1 MSRKIG
7 EEYGEYEEY
16 GENGYEEEEL
26 EEFSVEEI
34 IAEFKG
40 TEPKTPEGRLPDAP
54 VFGARPR
61 PASEPEPWESEK
73 KPAEPALFRAQ
84 TKQKPVQ
91 PPAPPPKPAEPP
103 PPAPPAE
110 ERRQE
115 SSEPEEGRVID
126 MASLS
131 RRRPKPEKEEEEPE
145 ARRPQAREK
154 EPPQPEPP
162 PLEEEEDSRV
172 RRFPLNRRPSILE
185 EPEPEEEEE
194 PSESPPPFD
203 FLFEADEKD
212 IPHTIANLS
221 KKLRRLRRRSILCL
235 LLAALGCLITAL
247 PQLPVALPEG
257 YGFAQVP
264 HYYFWALNLLLCC
277 SMLAADDVLL
287 AGAYRL
293 AIFRPTLDTVAAAGA
308 FSSLAQGVWHAL
320 QKGDAMPY
328 TAVAQV
334 TLFYCLLAK
343 RGRLLTLR
351 RVYKAAGLSANPA
364 CVCTKEDGKQR
375 TMAYKTQLPQ
385 PPDLGCVDSPDAVM
399 RFSQFYGPLAIVAAA
414 VLAFM
419 ASF

>member
-91 PPAPPPKPAEPP
+91 PPAPPPKPTEPPLRRPEPP

-194 PSESPPPFD
+194 PPESPPPFD

-247 PQLPVALPEG
+247 PQLPVALDRKS
-257 YGFAQVP
+257 V
-264 HYYFWALNLLLCC
+264 
-277 SMLAADDVLL
+277 V
-287 AGAYRL
+287 
-293 AIFRPTLDTVAAAGA
+293 
-308 FSSLAQGVWHAL
+308 
-320 QKGDAMPY
+320 
-328 TAVAQV
+328 
-334 TLFYCLLAK
+334 
-343 RGRLLTLR
+343 
-351 RVYKAAGLSANPA
+351 
-364 CVCTKEDGKQR
+364 
-375 TMAYKTQLPQ
+375 
-385 PPDLGCVDSPDAVM
+385 
-399 RFSQFYGPLAIVAAA
+399 
-414 VLAFM
+414 
-419 ASF
+419 